1 MLFVLTEVSRLVQCG
16 NTHSWRYPWGLLCI
30 TPKTM
35 NHFFFATFRALCNPA
50 RKLTGRG
57 ASFGIVCGLLL
68 AGSLASAQSNPAPQM
83 GLARTQ
89 LTAGMHRLDVQLAQ
103 TPEQR
108 QIGLMWRKEMPVHE
122 GMLFV
127 FEQASTQCFWMRNTL
142 IPLTAAFVEDD
153 GTIVNLADMQPQSD
167 DSHCSSKPV
176 RFVLEMNQGWFAKR
190 QIKPGFKLGG
200 TVFSKRPA

>member
-1 MLFVLTEVSRLVQCG
+1 MLFGLTEAGQFAPYG
-16 NTHSWRYPWGLLCI
+16 NTPSRRYPSAMHRI
-30 TPKTM
+30 TAHTM
-35 NHFFFATFRALCNPA
+35 TTFFIETFRAFCPPSS
-50 RKLTGRG
+50 KSGRST
-57 ASFGIVCGLLL
+57 ALGIVCGLIL
-68 AGSLASAQSNPAPQM
+68 ANSAASAQPNPGPQL
-83 GLARTQ
+83 GLPRTQ

-108 QIGLMWRKEMPVHE
+108 QIGLMWRKDMPVHE

-200 TVFSKRPA
+200 TVFSKRPG